1 MGKRWYTPIGKP
13 PPTYSHWRQK
23 QEERE
28 ELEDPKAPY
37 FLVIV
42 TIVDIVMFIIEI
54 VRNGGFEPFS
64 TNPLFGP
71 SAQTLVSI
79 GAKYAPCIREEGQW
93 WRFIA
98 PVFLHAGIIH
108 IVMNL
113 FMQVRV
119 GFSLERQ
126 YGALRIA
133 PVYLGAGVLGNLMS
147 ATFLPN
153 LPSVGASG
161 ALFGLV
167 GLLLI
172 DLIKNWNSLQSP
184 CLALCEYMCQLIV
197 TLVIGLLPFVD
208 NFAHIGG
215 FIAGILLSIVFLP
228 NNRRFLP
235 KDKTCLKVSCR
246 LLGIIV
252 AAAATFFIFFSLFTA
267 FYQGVDPN
275 GWCHGCELVDCVPIL
290 DWCNF
295 PNIPYT
301 CS

>member
-1 MGKRWYTPIGKP
+1 
-13 PPTYSHWRQK
+13 
-23 QEERE
+23 
-28 ELEDPKAPY
+28 LEDPKAPY

-42 TIVDIVMFIIEI
+42 TIIDIVLFIVEI
-54 VRNGGFEPFS
+54 VRNGGFAPWNV
-64 TNPLFGP
+64 NPLGGP
-71 SAQTLVSI
+71 TAQTLVSI

-98 PVFLHAGIIH
+98 PVFLHGGIIH

-133 PVYLGAGVLGNLMS
+133 PIYLAAGVMGNLMS

-153 LPSVGASG
+153 LPSVGASS
-161 ALFGLV
+161 ALMGLV

-172 DLIKNWNSLQSP
+172 DLIKNWSSLQNP
-184 CLALCEYMCQLIV
+184 CVALCEYMCQLLI
-197 TLVIGLLPFVD
+197 TLIIGLLPFVD

-215 FIAGILLSIVFLP
+215 FIAGLLTSIIFLP

-235 KDKTCLKVSCR
+235 KDRTCMKVSCR
-246 LLGIIV
+246 IMGIIV
-252 AAAATFFIFFSLFTA
+252 AAVATFLMFFALFTS

-275 GWCHGCELVDCVPIL
+275 GWCAGCELVDCVPIL
-290 DWCNF
+290 DWCHF
-295 PNIPYT
+295 PDIHYD
-301 CS
+301 CY